1 MSPRPKISV
10 LIPTYNRA
18 AFLAECLDKFQE
30 QTLVPSQVIVINDG
44 SIDETPQVVKRFK
57 DKVEYIERP
66 HGGKSVALNAALP
79 KVTGDYVWI
88 FDDDDVPFPNAL
100 ERLVEPLENNPQHGF
115 SYSTVFF
122 TTSGEKGEK
131 VFGRTNLPDIN
142 KGFLLRL
149 LKSNFLGGA
158 ILFARTKCYQEVGL
172 FNTQLLRS
180 QDYEMAIRIAR
191 RFTGIPVSGGPTFYY
206 RQEGE
211 QTFDQDRVVEAKR
224 KQWFRY
230 DQSFFRQL
238 YDEIPLDEY
247 IPKNYTGTNRTRQAL
262 LERMAIMGG
271 KALYPEVMRD
281 LYLLAQTRNSCP
293 LSKEEYD
300 IIRSMMVDP
309 VWYKAETLYDQIEF
323 FDDIRRLSSSNSIRC
338 LRAKVA
344 RALMAK
350 CRQNPVESLGVLR
363 RFFYL
368 YLGLSPAVSP
378 QDFSLKI

>member
-1 MSPRPKISV
+1 MMLQPKISV

-18 AFLAECLDKFQE
+18 AYLAECLDKFQQ
-30 QTLVPSQVIVINDG
+30 QTLPPSQVIVVNDG
-44 SIDETPQVVKRFK
+44 SADETAHVVKRFQ

-66 HGGKSVALNAALP
+66 HEGKTAAVNAALG

-100 ERLVEPLENNPQHGF
+100 ERLVAPLENKPQHGF

-131 VFGRTNLPDIN
+131 VFGRTSLPDLT

-158 ILFARTKCYQEVGL
+158 VLFARTKCYRDVGP

-191 RFTGIPVSGGPTFYY
+191 RFSGISAPGGPTFYY
-206 RQEGE
+206 RQEGD
-211 QTFDQDRVVEAKR
+211 QTPAQDRVAEAKR

-230 DQSFFRQL
+230 DQFFFRQL
-238 YDEIPLDEY
+238 YNEIPLDEY
-247 IPKNYTGTNRTRQAL
+247 IPKNYTGKNRTRQAL
-262 LERMAIMGG
+262 LERIAIMGT
-271 KALYPEVMRD
+271 KALYQEVMKD
-281 LYLLAQTRNSCP
+281 LCLLAETGSACP

-300 IIRSMMVDP
+300 IIRSMIVDP
-309 VWYKAETLYDQIEF
+309 VWYKAETLYDKMEF
-323 FDDIRRLSSSNSIRC
+323 FDDIRRLSSSKSIRC
-338 LRAKVA
+338 LRSKVA

-350 CRQNPVESLGVLR
+350 CRQNPAESLRVLL
-363 RFFYL
+363 RFFCL
-368 YLGLSPAVSP
+368 YIGLSPAISP